1 MIARALFAM
10 LVGFGLFEL
19 SFLALDWLRPEA
31 MSSLAEATLV
41 SMVIVVSLYPHLQ
54 DLFMAAPEDLVPRDV
69 PEDYSAVN
77 TEAPSADCTS
87 YPPPYDLLEGKSI
100 PGLDGGLR
108 FQRGWPDPTSYPE
121 GKDTSV

>member
-1 MIARALFAM
+1 MIARAMFAM

-54 DLFMAAPEDLVPRDV
+54 DLFMAAPEDLVPRDG
-69 PEDYSAVN
+69 PEDYSA
-77 TEAPSADCTS
+77 EEIKAPLADRTS
-87 YPPPYDLLEGKSI
+87 YPPPYDSLEGESI
-100 PGLDGGLR
+100 SGLDGGFR
-108 FQRGWPDPTSYPE
+108 CQQGWPDPTSYPE
-121 GKDTSV
+121 EKDTSV